1 MKTFVMAAVAATVT
15 AGAALAHPVNEPHIC
30 GIDPSTVMDWPA
42 SNWVSENTG
51 QIYDKGAYF
60 FIATND
66 NDGSGEYT
74 TTHTRIWKDDCRV
87 TGVDIFHANDEPV
100 MEVELTEVEVERV
113 PNAGHEIDR
122 DKYPYGRVVASR
134 SDMTL
139 SFINRGKTKTVT
151 VDEKYTW
158 RQIKD
163 FSKDANSQ
171 LRDAE
176 KEDVRTGRQI
186 IKDEMDRFADGT
198 FDDKS

>member
-1 MKTFVMAAVAATVT
+1 MKTLALAAVAATIA
-15 AGAALAHPVNEPHIC
+15 AGSAFAHPVNEPHIC
-30 GIDPSTVMDWPA
+30 GIDPDMVMDYPGFA
-42 SNWVSENTG
+42 QENGT
-51 QIYDKGAYF
+51 IYDRGAYF